1 MGLPLK
7 NWVIPLKNMGL
18 PLKNFVKI
26 KALPPKNAIFFN
38 SNPKEIL
45 NFYNL
50 HWRIPWFLN
59 RGGADIKCN
68 SPLRIL
74 CINYKECQFG
84 GELNTNC
91 NHSANYFR
99 SLDLDR
105 QKYIFTI
112 IFKVIISSL
121 S

>member
-26 KALPPKNAIFFN
+26 KASPPKNAIFFN

-50 HWRIPWFLN
+50 PWRIPWFLN
-59 RGGADIKCN
+59 RGGGV
-68 SPLRIL
+68 RIL
-74 CINYKECQFG
+74 NAIAHCEFYVLTIENAS
-84 GELNTNC
+84 
-91 NHSANYFR
+91 SAGN
-99 SLDLDR
+99 
-105 QKYIFTI
+105 
-112 IFKVIISSL
+112 
-121 S
+121 